1 MRALQVLREPR
12 VVSAEPLNVAPEL
25 VGRVLATPA
34 RRASAMGIDLLVV
47 ALLAQASGWW
57 LALALLLLAARLRG
71 ALVQEGA
78 RRVVTTLLLAVVVA
92 AAAWTA
98 FDAWRGSER
107 QPRAAQTESRA
118 ELPQGATD
126 RQRLDR
132 AEAELEQ
139 ARAELQ
145 RRTLADQLEATLD
158 DWGASF
164 GWGIVYFSLL
174 PAWWHGRTLGKRLLG
189 LRIVELTGKPIT
201 PLRGLKRYGGYA
213 AGMATGGL
221 GFLQMLWEPNRQGLQ
236 DKAAHT
242 VVLDERSNAPAIAPH
257 PPVRGRN

>member
-1 MRALQVLREPR
+1 MRFSITTLAPRREPR
-12 VVSAEPLNVAPEL
+12 RVTAEPLNVAPGL
-25 VGRVLATPA
+25 VGRPLASPSQ
-34 RRASAMGIDLLVV
+34 RAAAMAVDLLVV

-57 LALALLLLAARLRG
+57 LALALVLLALRLRG

-78 RRVVTTLLLAVVVA
+78 RRFVTALLMGVVLA

-98 FDAWRGSER
+98 WDTWRTPAPRAEAAPLPALPDNATER
-107 QPRAAQTESRA
+107 QQ
-118 ELPQGATD
+118 
-126 RQRLDR
+126 LDH

-139 ARAELQ
+139 LRARLKQ
-145 RRTLADQLEATLD
+145 RTLGDQLEATLED
-158 DWGASF
+158 FGASF

-174 PAWWHGRTLGKRLLG
+174 PAWWQGRTLGKRLFS

-201 PLRGLKRYGGYA
+201 PLRGFKRYGGYA

-221 GFLQMLWEPNRQGLQ
+221 GFVQVLWEPNRQGLQ

-242 VVLDERSNAPAIAPH
+242 VVLDERSPPAAPGGGSDAQ
-257 PPVRGRN
+257 

>member
-1 MRALQVLREPR
+1 MRALQVLREQR
-12 VVSAEPLNVAPEL
+12 VVSAEPLNVNPEL

-34 RRASAMGIDLLVV
+34 RRAAAMGIDLLVV

-57 LALALLLLAARLRG
+57 LALALLLLAVRLRG

-98 FDAWRGSER
+98 FDTWRGSDGRTREAKVEH
-107 QPRAAQTESRA
+107 RAP
-118 ELPQGATD
+118 LPEDATD

-132 AEAELEQ
+132 AEAELAQ
-139 ARAELQ
+139 ARSELQ

-174 PAWWHGRTLGKRLLG
+174 PAWWQGRTLGKRLLG

-221 GFLQMLWEPNRQGLQ
+221 GFLQMLWEPNGQGLQ

-242 VVLDERSNAPAIAPH
+242 VVLDERAAAP
-257 PPVRGRN
+257 VD